1 MKSNVKNLVNIED
14 CNSIID
20 DFINKN
26 ETNQEIHVTLAID
39 AASFKETRGE
49 TILKKFLELKY
60 NNLFEFFIQPININV
75 KHFPI
80 HISLKE
86 NGSASKETIA
96 RIKQI
101 LKILK
106 EKNIHVDFVATDGD
120 RQYNSLHE
128 DFFELILNLHK
139 SNISFTQ
146 IIEKI

>member
-1 MKSNVKNLVNIED
+1 MLTRGQPVPRGNRLVY
-14 CNSIID
+14 
-20 DFINKN
+20 
-26 ETNQEIHVTLAID
+26 TTHVTLAID

-60 NNLFEFFIQPININV
+60 IDPAKIYNNLFVFFIQPININM
-75 KHFPI
+75 KPFPI

-120 RQYNSLHE
+120 RQYDSLHE
-128 DFFELILNLHK
+128 DFFELIFN
-139 SNISFTQ
+139 SS
-146 IIEKI
+146 